1 MDESSTAS
9 DATARDDTL
18 DSDIIII
25 GAGPAGLSLALSL
38 RGAGLSVTLL
48 EKQPSDAIENPRF
61 DGREIALSLR
71 SIELLKAMGAWERIP
86 AQDRSLLRSAK
97 VINGR
102 SDACLHFDADA
113 VGADKLGVLVANHA
127 IRKSLFDEHA
137 ARGEAELITDAN
149 VTDIR
154 TGSGGSSVT
163 LSDGRRLH
171 AKLLVAADTRFSQA
185 RRSAGI
191 SASMHDFGKT
201 MIVSRV
207 KLERPHDHI
216 AWECFL
222 EGGAIAVLPLND
234 NQASIVATFTPEEAS
249 RHMAMDPDAYAA
261 EAAMRLGQRFGALTP
276 TSDRNAYPLVGVYAN
291 RFTSPGFALAGD
303 AAVGMHPVTAHGFN
317 LGVQG
322 QDLLATEIRKAV
334 RAGHGPACGAAL
346 AAYHRKHRRLS
357 HALYWSTVAV
367 AELYARETPL
377 ALLTRR
383 VLLDAGRL
391 LPPAR
396 QVIMSRLTQSGAR
409 RSGGRF
415 TPSAV
420 GGALR
425 RSITNAVQLP
435 F

>member
-1 MDESSTAS
+1 MNQSSADHT
-9 DATARDDTL
+9 ATARDDAIHR
-18 DSDIIII
+18 DIVII

-48 EKQPSDAIENPRF
+48 DKQSSEAIENPRF

-71 SIELLKAMGAWERIP
+71 SIQLLEAMGAWARIP
-86 AQDRSLLRSAK
+86 DKDRSTLRSAK

-102 SDACLHFDADA
+102 SDACLHFDAGA
-113 VGADKLGVLVANHA
+113 VGADKLGVLVSNHA
-127 IRKSLFDEHA
+127 IRKSLFDEHVA
-137 ARGEAELITDAN
+137 HGEAELITDAE

-154 TGSGGSSVT
+154 TGAGGSSVT
-163 LSDGRRLH
+163 LANGQRLH

-201 MIVSRV
+201 MIVSRM
-207 KLERPHDHI
+207 KLERPHDHV

-222 EGGAIAVLPLND
+222 DGGAIAVLPLND
-234 NQASIVATFTPEEAS
+234 NHASIVATFTPEEAS
-249 RHMAMDPDAYAA
+249 RHMAMDANAYAD
-261 EAAMRLGQRFGALTP
+261 EAAMRLGHRFGALSP
-276 TSDRNAYPLVGVYAN
+276 ASDRICYPLVGVYAN
-291 RFTSPGFALAGD
+291 RFTGPGFALVGD

-322 QDLLATEIRKAV
+322 QDLLATEIHRAV
-334 RAGHGPACGAAL
+334 RAGRSPACSAAL

-357 HALYWSTVAV
+357 HPLYWSTIAL

-377 ALLTRR
+377 AKLTRR
-383 VLLDAGRL
+383 ALFDAGRM

-396 QVIMSRLTQSGAR
+396 HVILNRLTQSGAR
-409 RSGGRF
+409 SSARGPGR
-415 TPSAV
+415 
-420 GGALR
+420 GAIG
-425 RSITNAVQLP
+425 RSIARAVQSP